1 MKKFISLL
9 LVCILVISL
18 FGCTSKPEVIELAE
32 YNNSNSREVSFLT
45 VQNGYIVN
53 ENGEE
58 IVLKGVNLG
67 NWLLWETWM
76 GFVPEYTSDWGY
88 YDTLEV
94 FLDRFGEEKTA
105 ELVKT
110 YEDNFITEEDI
121 AQVEKL
127 GFNCVRIPF
136 WYRNFMTEDLEW
148 LAENHND
155 NSGFKKLDWLISQC
169 EKYGI
174 YVILD
179 MHGAPGGQSKN
190 HCTGKAGRN
199 ELYENEE
206 MMKATVELWST
217 IAERYKNNKTVGAY
231 DLLNEPQNN
240 GGYEGD
246 YTWAAES
253 EDAVSRT
260 NKAYDTLYKAIREI
274 DKNHII
280 SFEGVWSTT
289 VLPDPNE
296 MGYENMLYQLHLYD
310 RDKGMI
316 KYRVKELKTVR
327 KDWGVAVIVGEYN
340 NGEYEYY
347 AQKQYDKNDISRVK
361 WNYKTYNAGEQ
372 WGIFN
377 KDVERIDIKT
387 ASYEE
392 ILNFITE
399 NTRTET
405 FKFNAEEMSNLI

>member
-1 MKKFISLL
+1 MKKLISISLVL
-9 LVCILVISL
+9 TLILSL
-18 FGCTSKPEVIELAE
+18 FGCTQKPEIKELAE
-32 YNNSNSREVSFLT
+32 YNNSNSKELSFLT
-45 VQNGYIVN
+45 VKDGYIIN
-53 ENGEE
+53 ENGDN

-76 GFVPEYTSDWGY
+76 GFVPEYSNDWAY

-94 FLDRFGEEKTA
+94 LIERFGEEKTA
-105 ELVKT
+105 EIVKA
-110 YEDNFITEEDI
+110 YEDNFVTEEDI
-121 AQVEKL
+121 AQIEKL

-136 WYRNFMTEDLEW
+136 WYRNFMTENGEW
-148 LAENHND
+148 LTEDMNE
-155 NSGFKKLDWLISQC
+155 NSGFKRLDWIISTC

-199 ELYENEE
+199 ELYEGDGK
-206 MMKATVELWST
+206 MDAAVVLWGA
-217 IAERYKNNKTVGAY
+217 IAQKYKNNKTVAAY

-240 GGYEGD
+240 SGYDGD
-246 YTWAAES
+246 YSWAAES
-253 EDAVSRT
+253 EEAVAQT
-260 NKAYDTLYKAIREI
+260 NKAYDILYKAVRSVDE
-274 DKNHII
+274 NHII

-289 VLPDPNE
+289 VLPNPNE

-316 KYRVKELKTVR
+316 KYRVKELKTAR

-340 NGEYEYY
+340 NGEYEFY
-347 AQKQYDKNDISRVK
+347 AQKQYEKNDISRVK

-387 ASYEE
+387 ATYEE
-392 ILNFITE
+392 IIKFITE
-399 NTRTET
+399 NAKTES
-405 FKFNAEEMSNLI
+405 FNFNAEEMSNLI